1 MHHAVTTEA
10 VHEKQ
15 TFYVRRWSD
24 DGVMIGSHLVES
36 GPGTPGIYFSFSQ
49 TRHTHRGMRQDLF
62 HEGWVEFSF
71 EARGL
76 FRIVPRQQNSL
87 PFSPKVKACRHV
99 NHHWKLLWQL
109 IERFGGDQ
117 LASQRLDRQISA
129 GHPGNLCGPWAG
141 RVDDDTSRDETT
153 SRRDSRYAALPLR

>member
-1 MHHAVTTEA
+1 MHHPVTTEA

-49 TRHTHRGMRQDLF
+49 TRHTHRGMGQDLF

-76 FRIVPRQQNSL
+76 FGIVPRQQNSL
-87 PFSPKVKACRHV
+87 SFSPKVKARRHV
-99 NHHWKLLWQL
+99 NHHRKSLWQL

-117 LASQRLDRQISA
+117 LSSQRLDRQIGA
-129 GHPGNLCGPWAG
+129 GHPGNLCGPCAG
-141 RVDDDTSRDETT
+141 SVDDHASCDETT
-153 SRRDSRYAALPLR
+153 SGHDPRYTALF